1 MPRTTRARSRG
12 DSVTSAS
19 GEVSETAHAA
29 IRAKKAKKSSR
40 KETVREDDRQDE
52 TVTAQ
57 AADQALVLHEES
69 TPRVLNLAPG
79 RVSEL
84 LGPNVQLKGHGG
96 AIYSCA
102 FDPSGALL
110 ASGSMDKNILLWD
123 VFSKD
128 GCTNYNVLTG
138 HKGAILE
145 VKWLPS
151 SASSPA
157 LVSCSSDK
165 TVSLWDADKGVRLRK
180 MEEHGAIVNCCNI
193 DALNPHCVVS
203 GSDDCTAIL
212 WDTRSKE
219 TTSLFHDY
227 QVTSA
232 ALAEDAK
239 TVYTGGID
247 NIIRKWD
254 LRKGELEQA
263 AMTMAGHTDTVTGLS
278 VSPDGNHLLS
288 NSMDCSLRS
297 WNIRPFVTG
306 AEAAEQGAARCEKLM
321 QGVHHGAEKNLLKC
335 SWSPKM
341 DLVTAG
347 SADRMVH
354 IWDVDTC
361 SPAYLLPGHAGSVNE
376 VVFHPFQPIV
386 ASCSSDRCLWLGE
399 LA

>member
-12 DSVTSAS
+12 DSISSTSKEVTDVADSANL
-19 GEVSETAHAA
+19 V
-29 IRAKKAKKSSR
+29 KKPRKSNRKKEE
-40 KETVREDDRQDE
+40 KVDEEQEGYDEAPTVPVD
-52 TVTAQ
+52 A
-57 AADQALVLHEES
+57 QALVAHDES
-69 TPRVLNLAPG
+69 TQHVLNVAPG
-79 RVSEL
+79 RTSEL
-84 LGPNVQLKGHGG
+84 QGPNMQLKGHGG

-102 FDPSGALL
+102 FDPTGALL
-110 ASGSMDKNILLWD
+110 ASGSMDKSILLWD
-123 VFSKD
+123 VFGED
-128 GCTNYNVLTG
+128 GCTNYNVLAG

-151 SASSPA
+151 TASSPT

-165 TVSLWDADKGVRLRK
+165 VVSLWDADKGIRLRK
-180 MEEHGAIVNCCNI
+180 MEDHDAIVNCCNV
-193 DALNPHCVVS
+193 DKFNPHCVVS

-219 TTSLFHDY
+219 TMSLYHDY

-239 TVYTGGID
+239 TIYTGGID

-254 LRKGELEQA
+254 LRKGEPEHA
-263 AMTMAGHTDTVTGLS
+263 TMTMAGHTDTVTGLS
-278 VSPDGNHLLS
+278 VSPDGSYLLS
-288 NSMDCSLRS
+288 NSIDRSLRV

-306 AEAAEQGAARCEKLM
+306 AVDVEQGAVRCEKLM

-341 DLVTAG
+341 DLVSAG

-354 IWDVDTC
+354 IWEPDTC
-361 SPAYLLPGHAGSVNE
+361 SLAYQLPGAH
-376 VVFHPFQPIV
+376 
-386 ASCSSDRCLWLGE
+386 R
-399 LA
+399 

>member
-151 SASSPA
+151 SASSP
-157 LVSCSSDK
+157 C
-165 TVSLWDADKGVRLRK
+165 RRCRK
-180 MEEHGAIVNCCNI
+180 
-193 DALNPHCVVS
+193 
-203 GSDDCTAIL
+203 
-212 WDTRSKE
+212 
-219 TTSLFHDY
+219 
-227 QVTSA
+227 
-232 ALAEDAK
+232 
-239 TVYTGGID
+239 
-247 NIIRKWD
+247 
-254 LRKGELEQA
+254 
-263 AMTMAGHTDTVTGLS
+263 
-278 VSPDGNHLLS
+278 
-288 NSMDCSLRS
+288 
-297 WNIRPFVTG
+297 
-306 AEAAEQGAARCEKLM
+306 
-321 QGVHHGAEKNLLKC
+321 
-335 SWSPKM
+335 
-341 DLVTAG
+341 
-347 SADRMVH
+347 
-354 IWDVDTC
+354 
-361 SPAYLLPGHAGSVNE
+361 
-376 VVFHPFQPIV
+376 
-386 ASCSSDRCLWLGE
+386 
-399 LA
+399 